1 MSILKRGIRGFMATV
16 LRLLIVVV
24 TVWVLP
30 PYISADHAAELF
42 LQLGHR
48 TSVRAVAFSPDG
60 KTLASGSDDK
70 TLKLWDVASRQ
81 LLATLEGHRTSVRA
95 VAFSPDGKTL
105 ASGSI
110 DTTLKLWDVASHQ
123 LLATLEGHS
132 DSVSAVAF
140 SPDGKTLASG
150 SNDMTLKL
158 WDVAS
163 CQLLAT
169 LGDSSH
175 VDTG

>member
-16 LRLLIVVV
+16 LRLLIVFV
-24 TVWVLP
+24 TVCVLL
-30 PYISADHAAELF
+30 PYTSADHSAELF
-42 LQLGHR
+42 LQLGHSD
-48 TSVRAVAFSPDG
+48 SVWAVAFSPDG
-60 KTLASGSDDK
+60 KM
-70 TLKLWDVASRQ
+70 
-81 LLATLEGHRTSVRA
+81 
-95 VAFSPDGKTL
+95 L

-110 DTTLKLWDVASHQ
+110 DKTLKLWDVASHQ

-132 DSVSAVAF
+132 DSVAAVAFSPDGKSLASGSVDKTLKLWDVASRQLLATLEGHSTSVRAVAF

-150 SNDMTLKL
+150 SIDKTLKL

-169 LGDSSH
+169 L
-175 VDTG
+175 